1 MKSIPLSTRYAWT
14 ILAATLLLIEPRVA
28 AGQVT
33 SLRVGTNSPAS
44 TEAVLFSIAKDAGIL
59 KQNQLDVEV
68 IYIAG
73 GTLSMQA
80 LVGRSLDFMPQLV
93 DLSFLP

>member
-1 MKSIPLSTRYAWT
+1 MRSAWV
-14 ILAATLLLIEPRVA
+14 ILAAAVFLIGPSIA
-28 AGQVT
+28 AVKLT

-44 TEAVLFSIAKDAGIL
+44 AEAVL
-59 KQNQLDVEV
+59 QPDVEL

-73 GTLSMQA
+73 GTLAMQA

-93 DLSFLP
+93 DLSFLT

>member
-1 MKSIPLSTRYAWT
+1 MLYAWV
-14 ILAATLLLIEPRVA
+14 ILAASVFLIGP
-28 AGQVT
+28 
-33 SLRVGTNSPAS
+33 
-44 TEAVLFSIAKDAGIL
+44 SI
-59 KQNQLDVEV
+59 NQLDVEV